1 MNKKAYFD
9 EDEVMNLII
18 QILLALEC
26 MHSNMI
32 LHRDL
37 KPDNIFL
44 STKGKLKI
52 GDFGISRVFNPD
64 REFTIT

>member
-1 MNKKAYFD
+1 
-9 EDEVMNLII
+9 MNLII
-18 QILLALEC
+18 QIFLALEC

-52 GDFGISRVFNPD
+52 GDFGISRIFNPNK
-64 REFTIT
+64 ESTVT

>member
-1 MNKKAYFD
+1 
-9 EDEVMNLII
+9 
-18 QILLALEC
+18 

-44 STKGKLKI
+44 STNGKLKI
-52 GDFGISRVFNPD
+52 GDFGISWVFNPD
-64 REFTIT
+64 REFTTT